1 MWTTTDHSRLK
12 WPLPP
17 LSYAEAYKQI
27 KANRLAKAA
36 EKKAREV
43 GAVQKKAREV
53 GAEQTLLQFNLRLTD
68 LCPN

>member
-43 GAVQKKAREV
+43 GA
-53 GAEQTLLQFNLRLTD
+53 EQTLLQFNLRLTD